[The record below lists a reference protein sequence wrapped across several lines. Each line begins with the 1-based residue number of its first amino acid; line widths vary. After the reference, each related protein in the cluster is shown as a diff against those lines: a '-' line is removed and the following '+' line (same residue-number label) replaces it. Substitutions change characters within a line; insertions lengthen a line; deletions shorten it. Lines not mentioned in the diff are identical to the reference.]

1 VAINGFVEWFVDAVV
16 NDARSAADAELLRG
30 DVTGGLAAEG
40 AIELGESPGIMM
52 TLISQHTQW

>member
-1 VAINGFVEWFVDAVV
+1 MATNGFVEWFVDAVV

-40 AIELGESPGIMM
+40 AIELGES
-52 TLISQHTQW
+52 LEKNAQ